1 MAFILKNNGKHWK
14 GFFCFVLCEFFFSTR
29 VVRPDRITIIFVMR
43 TGVGNKDG
51 SRETSSEG
59 ITFIEVRDDASLNSE
74 GCDGDE
80 KRQDSDAL

>member
-1 MAFILKNNGKHWK
+1 M
-14 GFFCFVLCEFFFSTR
+14 
-29 VVRPDRITIIFVMR
+29 MR

-59 ITFIEVRDDASLNSE
+59 ITFIEVRDECSLNSE

-80 KRQDSDAL
+80 KR